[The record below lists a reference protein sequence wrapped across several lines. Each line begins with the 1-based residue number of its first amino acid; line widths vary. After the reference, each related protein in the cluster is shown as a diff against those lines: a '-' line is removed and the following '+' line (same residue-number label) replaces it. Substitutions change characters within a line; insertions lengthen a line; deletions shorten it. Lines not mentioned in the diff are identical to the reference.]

1 MAQNDMENE
10 PVSICLTQG
19 KFHFMVSE
27 ITQAEIDKM
36 NEIKQR
42 NPQKDRS
49 FNKMKLL
56 MKAIKELNN
65 EQQAD

>member
-1 MAQNDMENE
+1 MEKE
-10 PVSICLTQG
+10 HVSICLTQG
-19 KFHFMVSE
+19 KIHFMASG

-42 NPQKDRS
+42 NPKEDWS
-49 FNKMKLL
+49 FNKMRLL
-56 MKAIKELNN
+56 MNAIKELNN

>member
-1 MAQNDMENE
+1 MEKE

-19 KFHFMVSE
+19 KFHFMVSG

-42 NPQKDRS
+42 NPKEDWN
-49 FNKMKLL
+49 FNKMRLL
-56 MKAIKELNN
+56 IEAIN
-65 EQQAD
+65 EVNQEQ